1 MSNKVLKTVRYN
13 PASDSYDYYFPREI
27 TDSTDT
33 EQKDLAHADREYAKL
48 NHLQVGL
55 ARLGFRTFEAIF
67 IPCKHSTYGPK
78 GNLVFLDTPEEEQR
92 RIFLDLIKDEMKWQ
106 DEIKQDGRCQIPDGN
121 GGVKRCPCRI
131 PNPNYVE
138 GGDAPKTIPVKCEG
152 CLYDSFR
159 QAHTTVPFST
169 LEYEDE
175 DGETESYEA
184 TTPSNYYEA
193 DHYER
198 ICDDFL
204 DYVQEHNASLTGLA
218 DLLIREYSRS
228 EAARKLGIAVSTAGS
243 RKEQLKEL
251 CRNFL
256 DSTISF

>member
-1 MSNKVLKTVRYN
+1 MRTDFTGSFGGSTFSASPAFSDPGSPPSSGVPGSFPSFNLENAPSGVIPLLFN
-13 PASDSYDYYFPREI
+13 ASHASDGP
-27 TDSTDT
+27 
-33 EQKDLAHADREYAKL
+33 Q
-48 NHLQVGL
+48 
-55 ARLGFRTFEAIF
+55 LGSMG
-67 IPCKHSTYGPK
+67 IPYLIQSPK

-152 CLYDSFR
+152 CMYDSFR

-184 TTPSNYYEA
+184 MTPSNYYEA